1 MLCANPSCGKE
12 TGNPRF
18 CSRSCAVMI
27 NNRGKQRNPK
37 RDRPCPRCATAQA
50 LPNRK
55 YCGQCWRAIVEENTA
70 RNLSSIHAAAS
81 YQRSATIRRHA
92 RKVYAGSGMPQACAI
107 CGYDRHIEVC
117 HIRPINSWSLDTPIA
132 VINNRANLV
141 ALCPNHHW
149 EFDRHLVS
157 VQGLEP
163 QSSA

>member
-1 MLCANPSCGKE
+1 MRCANPSCGRE

-18 CSRSCAVMI
+18 CSRSCAAAV
-27 NNRGKQRNPK
+27 NNRGKQRN
-37 RDRPCPRCATAQA
+37 RRRERPCPRCGTVQA

-55 YCGQCWRAIVEENTA
+55 YCGECWRAISAENTA
-70 RNLSSIHAAAS
+70 RNLHSIHAAAS

-92 RKVYAGSGMPQACAI
+92 RKVYAESGRPQACAI
-107 CGYDRHIEVC
+107 CGYDRHVEVC
-117 HIRPINSWSLDTPIA
+117 HVKPINRWPRDTPIA
-132 VINNRANLV
+132 VINDLANLV

-149 EFDRHLVS
+149 ELDHQLVS